1 MFFKALNHPGYLSTS
16 SKEIPAKTTILKDRT
31 NEDLNKLLKG
41 LLEDNRK
48 KDEEIAKMKAM
59 NQKWRLET
67 ASERKKLEQQQQQQ
81 QQQQQRLQQLQQ
93 QQQQQLRQQQQ
104 QPQQQ
109 PQQHQRQQ
117 RYDPYHYLD
126 NATFDFGDGMTIP
139 SHESRRAFDAKTPA
153 KFIKIM
159 SHAVWGTENLSQRVV
174 RKQKNTRD
182 RRQLSPRKKELLQT
196 HYRHYL
202 QEQNYS
208 VEKFNIEVKEVTVN
222 KYLDQA
228 IQSAKKINNS

>member
-1 MFFKALNHPGYLSTS
+1 
-16 SKEIPAKTTILKDRT
+16 
-31 NEDLNKLLKG
+31 
-41 LLEDNRK
+41 
-48 KDEEIAKMKAM
+48 
-59 NQKWRLET
+59 
-67 ASERKKLEQQQQQQ
+67 
-81 QQQQQRLQQLQQ
+81 
-93 QQQQQLRQQQQ
+93 
-104 QPQQQ
+104 
-109 PQQHQRQQ
+109 
-117 RYDPYHYLD
+117 
-126 NATFDFGDGMTIP
+126 
-139 SHESRRAFDAKTPA
+139 
-153 KFIKIM
+153 M